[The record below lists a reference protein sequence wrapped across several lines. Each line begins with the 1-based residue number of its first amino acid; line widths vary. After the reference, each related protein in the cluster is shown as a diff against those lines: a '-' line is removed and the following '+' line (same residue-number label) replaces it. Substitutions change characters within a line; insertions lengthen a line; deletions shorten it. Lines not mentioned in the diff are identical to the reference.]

1 MAQKMRFGVV
11 LGQLAT
17 LKKKL
22 GINYGQL
29 LRAFYKCFQGQ
40 KNNFFFK

>member
-29 LRAFYKCFQGQ
+29 LRAFINVFRGK
-40 KNNFFFK
+40 KTTFF